1 MSQLSVQQLF
11 EERRDKLQL
20 TWVGG
25 HNGASR
31 ALNNDALNR
40 PGVGLVGHMNL
51 VHPILIQAIGETDL
65 AYLSSQSV
73 DARTDSLKR
82 LCNSETVSIFICDG
96 MDAPGYLI
104 EACDQFNTPLFLSQK
119 KTRAF
124 VNLLRP
130 YLQREL
136 SEVTTKHGVFLD
148 VLGFGIMI
156 TGNSQ
161 IGKSELALELIS
173 RGAGLVADD
182 AVELFQLGPE
192 TIQGRCPTI
201 LRDFLEVRGIGVLNI
216 KAIFGETAVR
226 PRKTLRLIVHLERP
240 TEEYFRG
247 LDRLQTKSST
257 TTILGI
263 EIPTVTLAVVA
274 GRNLAVLV
282 EAAVRHYILQTRGY
296 DSTKDFLDRHEAA
309 MREQL
314 DSGASVPVAAKSLLG
329 ASVLGGAAAIM
340 PIAPIFDESGM
351 FRAYDSEG

>member
-31 ALNNDALNR
+31 VLNNDALNR

-51 VHPILIQAIGETDL
+51 VHPILIQAIGESDL
-65 AYLSSQSV
+65 AYLSGQST
-73 DARTDSLKR
+73 DARVEALKR

-96 MDAPGYLI
+96 MDAPRYLI
-104 EACDQFNTPLFLSQK
+104 DACDQFNTPLFLSQK
-119 KTRAF
+119 KTRTF

-182 AVELFQLGPE
+182 AVELFQIGPE

-257 TTILGI
+257 TTILGV

-309 MREQL
+309 MREQI
-314 DSGASVPVAAKSLLG
+314 DSSASIPVAARSLLG
-329 ASVLGGAAAIM
+329 ASALNGPASVTPL
-340 PIAPIFDESGM
+340 FDESGI
-351 FRAYDSEG
+351 FRAYESEG

>member
-1 MSQLSVQQLF
+1 LPQLTVQQLF
-11 EERRDKLQL
+11 EDRRDKLAL

-25 HNGASR
+25 QRGASR
-31 ALNNDALNR
+31 FLTNDALNR
-40 PGVGLVGHMNL
+40 PGVGLVGHLNL
-51 VHPILIQAIGETDL
+51 VHPILIQALGNSDIEYLAHLGERELASSMEALCTGETL
-65 AYLSSQSV
+65 AVIL
-73 DARTDSLKR
+73 
-82 LCNSETVSIFICDG
+82 CDG
-96 MDAPGYLI
+96 ADAPGYLVD
-104 EACDQFNTPLFLSQK
+104 ACEKYGTPLFLSQK
-119 KTRAF
+119 KSRVF

-136 SEVTTKHGVFLD
+136 SEVTTSHGVFLD
-148 VLGFGIMI
+148 VLGFGILI
-156 TGNSQ
+156 TGDSQ

-182 AVELFQLGPE
+182 AVELFQIGPE
-192 TIQGRCPTI
+192 TIQGRCPAL

-240 TEEYFRG
+240 TKEYFQG
-247 LDRLQTKSST
+247 LDRLQTKSSS
-257 TTILGI
+257 TTILSV

-309 MREQL
+309 MREHAIEPDTDAGFSADATGQF
-314 DSGASVPVAAKSLLG
+314 SSL
-329 ASVLGGAAAIM
+329 VT
-340 PIAPIFDESGM
+340 D
-351 FRAYDSEG
+351 